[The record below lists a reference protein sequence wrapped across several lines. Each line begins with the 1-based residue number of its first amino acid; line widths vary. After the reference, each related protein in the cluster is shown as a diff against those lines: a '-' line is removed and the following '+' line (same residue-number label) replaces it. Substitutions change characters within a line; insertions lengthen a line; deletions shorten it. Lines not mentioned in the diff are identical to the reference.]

1 MPDFVINTG
10 PLIALSVAV
19 GRLDFL
25 DQLYRD
31 IRVPKEVFQEL
42 QAGGAQCPEIQ
53 MISQVKCMTVA
64 TNEIL
69 VPNYLKA
76 ELDLGEGRVIQTAIV
91 QKIPLVVIDEKQ
103 GRCIARLHG
112 LCITG
117 SLGILVKAAKKGLT
131 GDLGV
136 CFDRMKAHGIWI
148 AQSLKDLA
156 LRDVQN

>member
-42 QAGGAQCPEIQ
+42 QAGGAQCPEIR

-64 TNEIL
+64 PDEIQ
-69 VPNYLKA
+69 VPKYLKA
-76 ELDLGEGRVIQTAIV
+76 ELDLG
-91 QKIPLVVIDEKQ
+91 
-103 GRCIARLHG
+103 
-112 LCITG
+112 
-117 SLGILVKAAKKGLT
+117 
-131 GDLGV
+131 
-136 CFDRMKAHGIWI
+136 
-148 AQSLKDLA
+148 
-156 LRDVQN
+156 